1 MNTILLDDI
10 LNRQMTSE
18 QIEVLEEF
26 LTALE
31 KINETDVEE
40 AFKAEAPNHH
50 IFDVCYYKEDTS
62 NLIARVE
69 EAFPNLEGI
78 IKQLTCTDYWTDH
91 DIYNSIIDE
100 RDAKDKLIAKIN
112 AWKDSIDVFIENIG
126 DMY

>member
-10 LNRQMTSE
+10 LNRQMTVN

-50 IFDVCYYKEDTS
+50 VFDICYEEDTEH
-62 NLIARVE
+62 LVERVE
-69 EAFPNLEGI
+69 EAFPNIEDI
-78 IKQLTCTDYWTDH
+78 IEQLSCVDYWTDH
-91 DIYNSIIDE
+91 DEFDSIE
-100 RDAKDKLIAKIN
+100 AEQDAKDKLIAKIEN
-112 AWKDSIDVFIENIG
+112 WKDSVDVFLDNLDEC
-126 DMY
+126 Y

>member
-10 LNRQMTSE
+10 LNRQMTVE
-18 QIEVLEEF
+18 QIEILEKF

-50 IFDVCYYKEDTS
+50 VFDICYEEDTEH
-62 NLIARVE
+62 LVERVE
-69 EAFPNLEGI
+69 EAFPNIEDI
-78 IKQLTCTDYWTDH
+78 IEQLTCTDYWTDH
-91 DIYNSIIDE
+91 DVYNSIIDE

-112 AWKDSIDVFIENIG
+112 AWKDSVDVFLDNLDEC
-126 DMY
+126 Y